1 MSSEALGTYQPRVS
15 TRGNSV
21 CRALGAALFGGT
33 LLALP
38 GCGVQTAPVTGKP
51 LIAAAA
57 PHDTH
62 AHPPP
67 GMVWI
72 PGGTFRM
79 GEPTSSGPQICQ
91 PSMAGMTT
99 MNNFADAR
107 PVHPVKV
114 DGFFMD
120 RTLVTNAQF
129 AKFVEATGYV
139 TVAEK
144 KPDPALFPGVP
155 PDKLVAGAVVFSPPA
170 HPVPLTDVGQWWRYV
185 PGASWR
191 HPEGPE
197 SSVASRQNY
206 PVVEVCWEDAAA
218 YAHWA
223 VKRLPTE
230 AEWER
235 AARGGLDQM
244 PFVWGKT
251 FAPNGKQMANT
262 FQGHFPDR
270 NARTDGYVGTSPVG
284 AFPANKYGL
293 YDMAGNVWEW
303 CADWYRPDYYAISP
317 RENPAGPTAGFD
329 PEEPGVPKRVQ
340 RGGSYLCTDEYCSR
354 YRPGGRGKGDPL
366 TGASNAGFRCAESA
380 P

>member
-1 MSSEALGTYQPRVS
+1 MQPYLLFIFSR
-15 TRGNSV
+15 
-21 CRALGAALFGGT
+21 RALGAALLGGT

-38 GCGVQTAPVTGKP
+38 GCGVQTAAVTSKP
-51 LIAAAA
+51 LVAAATAQHTPA
-57 PHDTH
+57 P
-62 AHPPP
+62 PPP

-79 GEPTSSGPQICQ
+79 GEPEMSA
-91 PSMAGMTT
+91 SMAGMTT
-99 MNNFADAR
+99 MNNFADAK
-107 PVHPVKV
+107 PVHLVQV
-114 DGFFMD
+114 NGFFMD

-129 AKFVEATGYV
+129 ARFVQATGYV

-155 PDKLVAGAVVFSPPA
+155 ADKLIPGAVVFTPPA
-170 HPVPLTDVGQWWRYV
+170 HAVPLTDVAQWWRYV
-185 PGASWR
+185 PGANWR

-197 SSVASRQNY
+197 SSVAGRQNY

-218 YAHWA
+218 YALWA
-223 VKRLPTE
+223 GKRLPTE

-244 PFVWGKT
+244 PFVWSKT
-251 FAPNGKQMANT
+251 FAPGGRQMANT
-262 FQGHFPDR
+262 FQGRFPDR
-270 NARTDGYVGTSPVG
+270 NTRTDGYGGTSPVG

-303 CADWYRPDYYAISP
+303 CADWYRPDYYAVSP
-317 RENPAGPTAGFD
+317 RDDPPGPTAGFD
-329 PEEPGVPKRVQ
+329 PEEPGVPKRAQ

-366 TGASNAGFRCAESA
+366 TGASNAGFRCAASA
-380 P
+380 R

>member
-1 MSSEALGTYQPRVS
+1 MIYK
-15 TRGNSV
+15 
-21 CRALGAALFGGT
+21 CRTLGAILLGGT
-33 LLALP
+33 LLALS
-38 GCGVQTAPVTGKP
+38 GCNVQTATVTGKP
-51 LIAAAA
+51 LVAAAT
-57 PHDTH
+57 PQHTP

-79 GEPTSSGPQICQ
+79 GEPTTSGPQVCE

-99 MNNFADAR
+99 MNNFADAK
-107 PVHPVKV
+107 PVHPVQV
-114 DGFFMD
+114 NGFFMD

-129 AKFVEATGYV
+129 ARFAKATGYV

-155 PDKLVAGAVVFSPPA
+155 ADKLVPGAVVFTPPA
-170 HPVPLTDVGQWWRYV
+170 RPVPLTDVAQWWRYV
-185 PGASWR
+185 PGANWR
-191 HPEGPE
+191 HPEGPG
-197 SSVASRQNY
+197 SSVAKRQNY

-218 YAHWA
+218 YARWA
-223 VKRLPTE
+223 GKRLPTE

-244 PFVWGKT
+244 PFVWGRT
-251 FAPNGKQMANT
+251 FAPKGKQMANT

-270 NARTDGYVGTSPVG
+270 NTHTDGYGGTSPVG

-303 CADWYRPDYYAISP
+303 CADWYRPDYYAVSP
-317 RENPAGPTAGFD
+317 RDNPPGPSASLD

-354 YRPGGRGKGDPL
+354 YRPGGRGKSDPL